1 MLGKSKS
8 RHEMIDKGLTR
19 SHKLTFN
26 RIFGDY
32 RREVE
37 LYSIA
42 KSIQALASSKKV
54 SPMKVETH
62 HHGTLINTSSEAPSA
77 PNVAFGRTS
86 NVTNSNIMRATHA
99 S

>member
-1 MLGKSKS
+1 MTQFSEEYETSQNESDIILLGKSKS
-8 RHEMIDKGLTR
+8 RHDMIDKGLTR

-42 KSIQALASSKKV
+42 KSI
-54 SPMKVETH
+54 
-62 HHGTLINTSSEAPSA
+62 
-77 PNVAFGRTS
+77 
-86 NVTNSNIMRATHA
+86 
-99 S
+99 